1 MLTLLHFIYDEYGH
15 PLWQCLLALVANN
28 HFVLAVH
35 IHALSCPQPFA
46 CHFDKVIYIMWI
58 RAFAF

>member
-1 MLTLLHFIYDEYGH
+1 MLTWLHFIYDEYGH

-35 IHALSCPQPFA
+35 IHALSCSNRSHVTLTKLFIL
-46 CHFDKVIYIMWI
+46 CG
-58 RAFAF
+58 